1 MALPDQLRPLLD
13 DALSGSGLLVDDVT
27 VTPAGRRRVVRVT
40 IDRLVDTDADM
51 VIATAPLSLDEVAAA
66 TRAVGD
72 ALDGADL
79 LGRQPYTLEVTSP
92 GVGRPLTAPR
102 HYQRNVGRLLTITP
116 VDGPQVTGRLRRAG
130 AADLT
135 VEVPATG
142 KAPARRVDLPYAAIG
157 HAVVE
162 VEFARGGADEGDPGA
177 DDSEKET

>member
-1 MALPDQLRPLLD
+1 MALPDQIRPLLD
-13 DALSGSGLLVDDVT
+13 DALGGSGLVLEDVSIS
-27 VTPAGRRRVVRVT
+27 PAGRRRVVRVT
-40 IDRLVDTDADM
+40 VDRFLATDVD
-51 VIATAPLSLDEVAAA
+51 VITPSAPLSLDEVADA

-72 ALDGADL
+72 ALDRTDL

-116 VDGPQVTGRLRRAG
+116 VEGGQVTGRLRRAG

-135 VEVPATG
+135 IEVAAAGTVPAG
-142 KAPARRVDLPYAAIG
+142 SVDLTYAAIAR
-157 HAVVE
+157 AVVE
-162 VEFARGGADEGDPGA
+162 VEFARSAPDEPTPA